1 MDLPKEFPVLMDN
14 RKKFPTCPLSI
25 PWAMIAPH
33 ERQAL
38 RNHDQTLQ
46 RLAER
51 GGLSTCEMVAVLE
64 DRRWKKMDVQESI
77 DQLLG
82 LVKEWKE
89 KNP

>member
-1 MDLPKEFPVLMDN
+1 MDHPKDFPILMDN
-14 RKKFPTCPLSI
+14 RKKFPECPGSI
-25 PWAMIAPH
+25 PWAMLAPH

-38 RNHDQTLQ
+38 RNHDQTLK

-51 GGLSTCEMVAVLE
+51 GGLSTCEAMAVLE
-64 DRRWKKMDVQESI
+64 DRRWQKMDVKESI
-77 DQLLG
+77 SKLLD